1 MYDAL
6 LLILIG
12 IEFDWIAALGGWIM
26 KFFGLQDVFY
36 YVFLKEKLPQKWNW
50 MRWTPLGFFKG
61 VLNRNEIVAQAIFG
75 ILIALILL
83 TLR

>member
-1 MYDAL
+1 MMLL

-12 IEFDWIAALGGWIM
+12 IEFDWIAALSGWIM
-26 KFFGLQDVFY
+26 KLFGLQDVLY
-36 YVFLKEKLPQKWNW
+36 YLFLKEKLPQKWNW
-50 MRWTPLGFFKG
+50 MRWTPLGFFRG
-61 VLNRNEIVAQAIFG
+61 DLDRNEIVAQAIIG